1 MKKLLFIS
9 LLSLVIVSC
18 SSPKS
23 IVLTDG
29 SVIKT
34 SDEPKYKKRLDVYEY
49 EDVDGN
55 KATVNAN
62 SVKLIQPIDAEV
74 PEVPMAAE
82 PVPVTLPAEPVEVLE
97 PVEVVE
103 PTEAVPVEEVITE

>member
-9 LLSLVIVSC
+9 LLSLAIVSC

-34 SDEPKYKKRLDVYEY
+34 SDEPKFKKKLDVYEY
-49 EDVDGN
+49 EDIEGN
-55 KATVNAN
+55 KGTVNASN
-62 SVKLIQPIDAEV
+62 VKLIQPIDAEI
-74 PEVPMAAE
+74 PEAPKVE
-82 PVPVTLPAEPVEVLE
+82 EIVPVPVTLPAESVEE
-97 PVEVVE
+97 PVEQ
-103 PTEAVPVEEVITE
+103 TEAEPVEEEVTTE